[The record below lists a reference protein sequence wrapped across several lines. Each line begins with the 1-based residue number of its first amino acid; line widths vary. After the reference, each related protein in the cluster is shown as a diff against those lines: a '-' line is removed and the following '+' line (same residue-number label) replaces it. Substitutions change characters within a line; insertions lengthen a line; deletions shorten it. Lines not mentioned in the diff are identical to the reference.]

1 MGFRISDPVYK
12 MLYTKSIPNGIFSE
26 ALYLTSGGDTMEKLK
41 PGDRIWVKTP
51 RLVAERKIGTIMAT
65 KKTRNGLRYIVE
77 WDVDLEETPNH
88 HPGYLEKEIAS
99 MNH

>member
-1 MGFRISDPVYK
+1 
-12 MLYTKSIPNGIFSE
+12 L
-26 ALYLTSGGDTMEKLK
+26 EKLK

-88 HPGYLEKEIAS
+88 HPGYLETEIAPMS
-99 MNH
+99 RRSSS

>member
-1 MGFRISDPVYK
+1 

-26 ALYLTSGGDTMEKLK
+26 ALYLTFGGDTMEKLK
-41 PGDRIWVKTP
+41 PGDRVWVKTP
-51 RLVAERKIGTIMAT
+51 RLVAERKIGTIMST

-88 HPGYLEKEIAS
+88 HPGYLAKEIDAMS
-99 MNH
+99 QRSLNQLKEN